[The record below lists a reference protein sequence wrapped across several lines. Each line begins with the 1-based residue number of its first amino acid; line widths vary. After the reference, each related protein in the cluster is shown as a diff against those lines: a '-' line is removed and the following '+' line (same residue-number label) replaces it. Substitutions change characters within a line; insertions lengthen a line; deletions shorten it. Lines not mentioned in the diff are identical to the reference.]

1 MSLRSTL
8 AVVTAAL
15 TLALPLAASAQAQ
28 PLKFGYVDYRR
39 IIEEVEDGKAA
50 KARLEKWLAD
60 RQKELKAEETAIVKE
75 RELLQKQASSMNE
88 DVLTKK
94 GQDLQKRYM
103 DYLQK
108 ADKYRVEV
116 ATREQQEMEPINGKV
131 DKVIEA
137 LARREG
143 FTFIFEKRESG
154 MIYAQS
160 QYDLTSDVILA
171 YNALPKN
178 PAPPAPRMPDA
189 PKDAPKDAPV
199 AKDAPKK

>member
-8 AVVTAAL
+8 AALTAAL
-15 TLALPLAASAQAQ
+15 TLALPLAASAQNM
-28 PLKFGYVDYRR
+28 KFGYVDYRR

-50 KARLEKWLAD
+50 KSRLEKWLTE
-60 RQKELKAEETAIVKE
+60 RQKELKAEEEAIVKE

-88 DVLTKK
+88 DVLAKK
-94 GQDLQKRYM
+94 GGDLQKRYL

-108 ADKYRVEV
+108 QERYRIEAV
-116 ATREQQEMEPINGKV
+116 TREQQEMDPINGKI

-137 LARREG
+137 LARRDG
-143 FTFIFEKRESG
+143 FTFILDKRESG

-160 QYDLTSDVILA
+160 QFDLTSEVIRN

-178 PAPPAPRMPDA
+178 AAPPPPKMPA
-189 PKDAPKDAPV
+189 APKDAPV